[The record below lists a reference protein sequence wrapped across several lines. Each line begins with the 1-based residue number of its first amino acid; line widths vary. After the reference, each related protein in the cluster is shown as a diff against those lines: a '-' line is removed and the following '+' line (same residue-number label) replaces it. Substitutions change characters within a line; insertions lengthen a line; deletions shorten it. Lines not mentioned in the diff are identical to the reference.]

1 MRLGIEAFREAD
13 VASFRW
19 SAINSGGDVVHGT
32 VEAPDRQTLVDR
44 LQRQGQV
51 VLRAE
56 PVGGRGSLAD
66 LLRLEIGGGRRL
78 DRATLGEVTR
88 ELAIMLGAGQD
99 LDRALRFVVENLAN
113 ERARAILGEVRDK
126 VRAGSSLAAALAA
139 EPRSFSR
146 LYIGMVRAGEAG
158 GALAATLERLATLL
172 ERERSLTSNLRSAMI
187 YPAVLLAAAIGSLLL
202 LLEYVLPQFA
212 PIFEQ
217 AGAQLPAATRALM
230 AVGGALGVIGPYL
243 LLALLAIG
251 LGARRALAVPGV
263 RLQADTLLLRVPVV
277 GGLVRETLAARLTR
291 TLGTLLQNGMPLI
304 AALGIAKEALGNMAA
319 AQAVEA
325 AAAKA
330 KSGAGLAGPLGEAG
344 VFPARTIHLLQ
355 LGEEAAQLAPM
366 ALKAAEIHEEQ
377 ARLMVQRLVA
387 LAVPVITIAMGL
399 AVAGI
404 IGALLSAMLS
414 LNDLAV

>member
-1 MRLGIEAFREAD
+1 MP
-13 VASFRW
+13 SFRW
-19 SAINSGGDVVHGT
+19 SAINSGGDVVHG
-32 VEAPDRQTLVDR
+32 VIEAPDRDALVDR
-44 LQRQGQV
+44 LQRQGQI

-56 PVGGRGSLAD
+56 PMGGRRSIAD
-66 LLRLEIGGGRRL
+66 LLRIEIGARRGL
-78 DRATLGEVTR
+78 DRASLGEVTR
-88 ELAIMLGAGQD
+88 ELAIMLAAGQD
-99 LDRALRFVVENLAN
+99 LDRALRFVVDNLVN

-126 VRAGSSLAAALAA
+126 VRGGSSLAAALAA
-139 EPRSFSR
+139 QPRSFSR

-158 GALAATLERLATLL
+158 GTLASTLERLATLL
-172 ERERSLTSNLRSAMI
+172 ERERSLRSNLRSAMI
-187 YPAVLLAAAIGSLLL
+187 YPAVLLTAAIASLVL

-230 AVGGALGVIGPYL
+230 AVGGILGAVGPYL
-243 LLALLAIG
+243 LLGLLAAG
-251 LGARRALAVPGV
+251 LIAHRALASPGV
-263 RLQADTLLLRVPVV
+263 RLEADRLLLRLPLV
-277 GGLVRETLAARLTR
+277 GALMRETLAARLTR

-304 AALGIAKEALGNMAA
+304 AALGIAKEALGNLAAAEAVDAAA
-319 AQAVEA
+319 AQA
-325 AAAKA
+325 
-330 KSGAGLAGPLGEAG
+330 KSGRGLAGPLGEAG

-366 ALKAAEIHEEQ
+366 ALKAADIHDEQ
-377 ARLMVQRLVA
+377 ARLMVQRVVA
-387 LAVPVITIAMGL
+387 LAVPIITIAMGL